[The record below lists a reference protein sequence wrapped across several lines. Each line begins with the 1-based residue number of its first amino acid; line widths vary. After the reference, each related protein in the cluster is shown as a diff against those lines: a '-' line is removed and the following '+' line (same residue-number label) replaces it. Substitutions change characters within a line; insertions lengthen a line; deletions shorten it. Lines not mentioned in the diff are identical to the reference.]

1 VALGWEVLDQGQ
13 GFPSDPTK
21 SLRASFR
28 DVVLPEVFRE
38 AVRDINRT
46 EDGEPWLTD
55 KQLDELLEQIFDAPG
70 NSLVEINEQVLKL
83 LYRAH
88 VDRNELTGEEYPDV
102 RLIDFQHSERNRFIA
117 INQFRIDTP
126 GRVKDCIIPDIVL
139 FVNGLP
145 LVVVECKE
153 ANQVQANPLYE
164 AFRQLMRYSDQRL
177 ATHEAGL
184 REGEPRLFY
193 TNQLLIRTTGD
204 KAEFGSITATEEEFF
219 FPWRDIYPETYRDY
233 EPPLGKE
240 RRQELL
246 IQGMLP
252 KETLLDIVRNCT
264 LFMDAGKRQAKIV
277 SRYQQYRATLKII
290 ERLRTGTTPEERSGV
305 I

>member
-1 VALGWEVLDQGQ
+1 MSEYDFVEKPFLIQLAALGWEVLDQGQ
-13 GFPSDPTK
+13 GFPSDPAK
-21 SLRASFR
+21 CLRASFR
-28 DVVLPEVFRE
+28 EVALPDVFRE

-46 EDGEPWLTD
+46 EEGEPWLTD
-55 KQLDELLEQIFDAPG
+55 KQLDELLEQVLDAPG
-70 NSLVEINEQVLKL
+70 SSLVEINEQVLKL
-83 LYRAH
+83 LYRAQ

-102 RLIDFQHSERNRFIA
+102 RLIDFQHPERNRFTA

-219 FPWRDIYPETYRDY
+219 FPWRDIYPEKYRQY
-233 EPPLGKE
+233 EPPLGKGNSGDSI
-240 RRQELL
+240 LNSV
-246 IQGMLP
+246 LP
-252 KETLLDIVRNCT
+252 RPHV
-264 LFMDAGKRQAKIV
+264 
-277 SRYQQYRATLKII
+277 
-290 ERLRTGTTPEERSGV
+290 
-305 I
+305 